1 LKKGRKKVCE
11 RSSRGSPFGLSGHD
25 DQSLNNILWDKKRTV
40 LDITNETAA
49 KNFTDILPHGVA
61 K

>member
-1 LKKGRKKVCE
+1 MRKIEPRIAV
-11 RSSRGSPFGLSGHD
+11 RAFLGMMIH
-25 DQSLNNILWDKKRTV
+25 QSLNNILWDKKRTV

-49 KNFTDILPHGVA
+49 KNFADILLHGVA